1 MCVPTKDSASKQEKH
16 QVEVAHVK
24 HLEQDVLANANAAQ
38 IRNLAEIR
46 YG

>member
-1 MCVPTKDSASKQEKH
+1 MCVPAKVSVSKQEKH

-24 HLEQDVLANANAAQ
+24 LLEQDVLVNANAAQ
-38 IRNLAEIR
+38 IRNLAEIK